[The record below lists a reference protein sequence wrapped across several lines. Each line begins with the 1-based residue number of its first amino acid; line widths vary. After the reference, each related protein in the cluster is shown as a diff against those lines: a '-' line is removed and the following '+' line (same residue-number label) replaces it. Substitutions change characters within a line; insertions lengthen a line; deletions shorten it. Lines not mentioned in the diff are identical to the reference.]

1 MEAEFDAVIIGAGPA
16 GSSAAILLARAGW
29 RVAVIEKHAFPRR
42 KVCGECIAAS
52 NLPLFDALGVS
63 HTFAELAG
71 PPLRQVAL
79 LCSDHRMIRASLPP
93 FSDPHRQWGRAL
105 GREHLDT
112 LLLNQ
117 ARACGADVF
126 QPWQVV
132 GVQGTPGR
140 IRCHARAIDSR
151 EERVLSAQL
160 LIDAHGS
167 WEPLAPH
174 HARHHYPCLPSD
186 LFAFK
191 TNFADT
197 TLEHG
202 VLPVLSFQG
211 GYGGIVI
218 GDHGM
223 ATLAFCL
230 RRDALEQARARISDI
245 GAPEAAAQWVVDHCK
260 ELPAMLAGATRRGKW
275 LGSGPLRPGIRIT
288 QAPGTAFRIGNAA
301 GEAHPIIGEGI
312 SMAVQSA
319 ALLANMLVPYKMDIA
334 AAQVQER
341 LQAHYAKAWCRYFSR
356 RIRLAALFAHAAM
369 RPKTYGSLLPLL
381 ARYPALLG
389 HFARWCD
396 KVRPGPD
403 AYGGCQLQDINNG
416 EAPTR

>member
-1 MEAEFDAVIIGAGPA
+1 MNAMEAEFDAVIIGAGPA
-16 GSSAAILLARAGW
+16 GSCAAILLARAGW

-52 NLPLFDALGVS
+52 NFPLFDTLGVG
-63 HTFAELAG
+63 HTLAELAG
-71 PPLRQVAL
+71 PPLKQVAL
-79 LCSDHRMIRASLPP
+79 ICSDHRMIRASLPS
-93 FSDPHRQWGRAL
+93 FSAPDCQWGRAL
-105 GREHLDT
+105 GREHLDA

-117 ARACGADVF
+117 ARALGADVF
-126 QPWQVV
+126 QPWQAV

-140 IRCHARAIDSR
+140 TQCHARAMDTR
-151 EERVLSAQL
+151 EERVLSARL
-160 LIDAHGS
+160 IIDAHGS

-174 HARHHYPCLPSD
+174 HALHQQHCLTSD

-191 TNFADT
+191 ANFADT

-230 RRDALEQARARISDI
+230 RRDALEQARARFSDI
-245 GAPEAAAQWVVDHCK
+245 GAPEAAAQWVLDHCK
-260 ELPAMLAGATRRGKW
+260 ELPAMLAGANRNGKW
-275 LGSGPLRPGIRIT
+275 LGSGPIRPGIRIT
-288 QAPGTAFRIGNAA
+288 QTPGTSFRIGNAA

-319 ALLANMLVPYKMDIA
+319 ALLVNMLLPCKVEIA
-334 AAQVQER
+334 DTQVHER
-341 LQAHYAKAWCRYFSR
+341 VRTHYVKAWRRHFSR
-356 RIRLAALFAHAAM
+356 RVRLAALFAHVAM

-381 ARYPALLG
+381 ASYPAFLG

-403 AYGGCQLQDINNG
+403 IHNG
-416 EAPTR
+416 EAPTH